1 MSKLIKFNIKL
12 NVDGKE
18 QFTAATVPVKDFK
31 KAVGAA
37 QVEVKDFSARL
48 ANLKNAVGV
57 VKDVS
62 EAFDKLSELIKNA
75 SMQQMNTA
83 QMTGLDGKE
92 LREVQGRVK
101 AIADTFG
108 GEYNEVLLSANNLSR
123 AFGISI
129 QNSLKLVQDGFVSGA
144 NANGEFVDVL
154 KEYPRYFKE
163 AGISAKEFIAI
174 TANAAKQG
182 IYSDKGVDTIKEGN
196 LRIREMTTA
205 TAAALDAIGISS
217 QQVQLDLQKGY
228 TTTFEVMQ
236 QVGAKLAELPA
247 SASVVGTAIADI
259 FGGPGEDA
267 GLEYIKSL
275 ATINTNLE
283 ELVGQADEASRAMG
297 DQADAMSEAGGY
309 VAWFNNL
316 LAKMKGLTPY
326 LNVAGQVGTSIIAL
340 SMMAQAF
347 SKLNLVTLA
356 GRAATAVWAT
366 AVGAARW
373 ICFGSIAPLN
383 SLTAGTVG
391 FTAAEGAG
399 TIATRLFAAALRGL
413 LVATGVGAVLSVVS
427 MAVEGISTAMAS
439 ASGKADELAKKSGTL
454 ASAQDRVRTAMQNA
468 SSSIAPQLANI
479 RRLTNLIHDN
489 NAANEDRKKAIDDLR
504 RIIPNYTAE
513 LSDEGKIIKENTKA
527 LDDYISKLRET
538 ARAKAAQEMLE
549 DSERRILNYETYKEG
564 WGRSEKGY
572 SNLLEQN
579 KKKLAAAKKEQA
591 AAQAASNGTRETW
604 ARLYRANQRV
614 IKLEEE
620 QARLVDKLNTAKRKR
635 AEEEDHIAKENKV
648 ANEIAAKVKAATT
661 TTPDLD
667 TGGGGG
673 GGHTYAPTLPS
684 TDEDKSDVYIPG
696 AEDGL
701 STLAELD
708 EAIRYYRALQE
719 EQTEAEVGET
729 QRIINK
735 LTAKKDAIQA
745 VINKVKEE
753 GKAEEKDPA
762 EEPVTKA
769 STTARKYDFV
779 QEKAS
784 AIHTVQQYFEVG
796 LIGAD
801 EAQKEIDG
809 INKTLEE
816 IGAKPVEIEIKS
828 NLDNKKSKS
837 TTEVLESIGGMDI
850 KSFKSLNSCFA
861 DLSSLEDT
869 QAKGASIAA
878 ASLMGMGQAM
888 QALGGNSAAAKA
900 GLVMAAIGNLVL
912 SFSMA
917 MKDASKNWIT
927 WLAFGISGAATLAT
941 VIAQISAFETGG
953 IVGGSSTFGDKKFVR
968 VNSGEMILN
977 QTQQA
982 HLYSLINGAATTPQ
996 YLPTYTQ
1003 PNVAYKSDERN
1014 FEPREYNLNLGGKWQ
1029 YKIKGKDIVASY
1041 DGRKHQLSRA

>member
-62 EAFDKLSELIKNA
+62 EAFDKLSESIKNA

-163 AGISAKEFIAI
+163 AGISAQEFIAI

-247 SASVVGTAIADI
+247 SASAVGTAIADI

-297 DQADAMSEAGGY
+297 DQADAMSETGSY
-309 VAWFNNL
+309 VVWFNNL

-439 ASGKADELAKKSGTL
+439 ASGKADELARKSGTL

-479 RRLTNLIHDN
+479 RRLTHLIHDN

-564 WGRSEKGY
+564 WERSEKGY

-579 KKKLAAAKKEQA
+579 KKQLTAAKKEQV

-620 QARLVDKLNTAKRKR
+620 QARLASKVNTAKRKK
-635 AEEEDHIAKENKV
+635 AEEEVHIAEENKV
-648 ANEIAAKVKAATT
+648 ANEIAAKVKTATT

-673 GGHTYAPTLPS
+673 GGHTYTPPPAT
-684 TDEDKSDVYIPG
+684 TDDETPYVPG
-696 AEDGL
+696 AIESL
-701 STLAELD
+701 NTLAELND
-708 EAIRYYRALQE
+708 AIRYYRNIQE
-719 EQTEAEVGET
+719 EQTADEVGNT
-729 QRIINK
+729 QRTIND

-753 GKAEEKDPA
+753 GETEEKYPA
-762 EEPVTKA
+762 EEPVTKT

-837 TTEVLESIGGMDI
+837 TTEVLEGIGGMDI

-888 QALGGNSAAAKA
+888 QALGGDSAAAKA

-953 IVGGSSTFGDKKFVR
+953 IVGGSSTFGDKKFAR